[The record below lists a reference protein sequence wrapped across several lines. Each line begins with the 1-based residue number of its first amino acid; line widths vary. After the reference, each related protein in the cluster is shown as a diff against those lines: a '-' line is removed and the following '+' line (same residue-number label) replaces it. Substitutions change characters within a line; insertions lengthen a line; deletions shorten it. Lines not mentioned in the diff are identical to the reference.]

1 MAKYL
6 LLKHYRGAPTP
17 INDVPMDRW
26 TPEEVDVHIGFMSE
40 FAARL
45 EATGEL
51 VDGQALSPDGVWVRY
66 DGPGRPPVTDGP
78 FAETKD
84 LIAGWMI
91 IDVDSY
97 ERAVELAGELSAA
110 PGAGG
115 KPIHEW
121 LEVRP
126 FLGAPPTVTQ

>member
-6 LLKHYRGAPTP
+6 LLKHYRGAPAAV
-17 INDVPMDRW
+17 NNAPMEQW
-26 TPEEVDVHIGFMSE
+26 TPDEVDAHVQFMRDW
-40 FAARL
+40 AARL
-45 EATGEL
+45 EETGEF
-51 VDGQALSPDGVWVRY
+51 VEGQALLPSGAWVRS
-66 DGPGRPPVTDGP
+66 GGEGQPAITDGP

-91 IDVDSY
+91 IDVDSW
-97 ERAVELAGELSAA
+97 ERAVQLAGELSAA

-115 KPIHEW
+115 TPIQEW

-126 FLGAPPTVTQ
+126 FMSAPPTVTE